1 MWYGVQSLCLKFL
14 PQTMILNY
22 GNQLLTSLKSKKEG
36 FYLKPCYRASKMDKI
51 KKALQKL
58 TPKER
63 KWVKEILRQLDAGQ
77 KMNLDIKKLKGRDD
91 IFRVRK
97 GDIRIIYR
105 VDANGKLFILTIEK
119 RKENTYKF

>member
-1 MWYGVQSLCLKFL
+1 
-14 PQTMILNY
+14 
-22 GNQLLTSLKSKKEG
+22 
-36 FYLKPCYRASKMDKI
+36 MDKI

-63 KWVKEILRQLDAGQ
+63 KWVKEILRQLEAGQ